1 MVKKHILHYP
11 LFPAIKFHIDLFSGY
26 WVTDRQTD
34 QNSDSNVPPP
44 GYKHN

>member
-26 WVTDRQTD
+26 
-34 QNSDSNVPPP
+34 
-44 GYKHN
+44 